1 MEGTSSPS
9 TDAGPIPHLGDTIS
23 KSTEGPASPGR
34 FPYEPDEL
42 NGGDSVLSIQ
52 RRLLS
57 LKPFP
62 SAEEIDFARTQA
74 EDLFEVKVQI
84 IQRMQVLDPTGDWMR

>member
-9 TDAGPIPHLGDTIS
+9 TDAGPIPHHGNTIS
-23 KSTEGPASPGR
+23 KR
-34 FPYEPDEL
+34 FPYQPDEL
-42 NGGDSVLSIQ
+42 NRGDSVLSIQ

-57 LKPFP
+57 SKPFP

-84 IQRMQVLDPTGDWMR
+84 IQRMQVLDPTGDLMR